1 MRIYFPPQAEVEDL
15 YSVGITG
22 LIAAIRRCDPEK
34 TESFGSY
41 AALRIRGAI
50 LDELRRLDWMPRS
63 SRLQSKKYR
72 KAVEE
77 LEQELGR
84 PATEAEIQTALNMS
98 AREHALLLDQIR
110 PVTLISLDQDSQTT
124 GGEARPPIHEA
135 VSDDTELNARE
146 RAEKKEMVRLMKDRL
161 KELPDIPRK
170 VLTLY
175 YFEGLRLA
183 EIAEVFSLTESRICQ
198 IHAQAILSLRSYLD
212 KATQK

>member
-1 MRIYFPPQAEVEDL
+1 MRIYFPPQAEIEDL

-50 LDELRRLDWMPRS
+50 LDELRRLDWMPRAT
-63 SRLQSKKYR
+63 RLQSKKYR
-72 KAVEE
+72 KVVEE
-77 LEQELGR
+77 LEQTLGR
-84 PATEAEIQTALNMS
+84 PASESEIQQALGIS
-98 AREHALLLDQIR
+98 AREHAKMLDQIR
-110 PVTLISLDQDSQTT
+110 PVTLISLDQEPGSSGNSNAT
-124 GGEARPPIHEA
+124 IHES

-146 RAEKKEMVRLMKDRL
+146 RTEKKELVRLMKERI

-175 YFEGLRLA
+175 YFEGLRLS
-183 EIAEVFSLTESRICQ
+183 EIAEVFDLTESRICQ
-198 IHAQAILSLRSYLD
+198 IHAQAVLSLRGYLETV
-212 KATQK
+212 TQK